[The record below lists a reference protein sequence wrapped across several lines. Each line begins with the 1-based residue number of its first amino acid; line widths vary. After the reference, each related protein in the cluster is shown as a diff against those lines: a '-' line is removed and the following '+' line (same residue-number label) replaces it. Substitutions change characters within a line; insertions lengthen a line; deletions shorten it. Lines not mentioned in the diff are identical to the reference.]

1 MNIMPAFAP
10 AIRRWRPSLQTL
22 VVVPREPAM
31 TAFGNIALFVALG
44 DTLTKQLAFTLL
56 PTEGASLGVF
66 GDDLRLVPV
75 LNDQAAFGVGL
86 GAYTWHINLAVTLAT
101 IGLIMAVCRELA
113 AIDPWAPRILGLIA
127 GAAGGNA
134 ISLLISPG
142 GVPDFIAFATRD
154 GGELVMNFADVA
166 AYLGVALTARL
177 VYSIVR
183 AMRARSQLIERARS
197 R

>member
-44 DTLTKQLAFTLL
+44 DTLTKQLALTLL
-56 PTEGASLGVF
+56 PADGASIGF
-66 GDDLRLVPV
+66 FADGLRLVPV

-134 ISLLISPG
+134 ISLLVSPG

-154 GGELVMNFADVA
+154 GGEIVMNFADVA

-177 VYSIVR
+177 IYSIVR
-183 AMRARSQLIERARS
+183 AMNERRKDEG
-197 R
+197 